1 MDIVPKEHQQ
11 QWLHHPPHHHLSFF
25 WEACATMGE
34 HGKLRIMAL
43 ASLDLTPDTG
53 SLRDLASLGL
63 SFFIRKTGL
72 QACVQMIL
80 QSSEDA

>member
-1 MDIVPKEHQQ
+1 M
-11 QWLHHPPHHHLSFF
+11 
-25 WEACATMGE
+25 MGE

-43 ASLDLTPDTG
+43 ASLDPTPDTG

-72 QACVQMIL
+72 QACVQMIS
-80 QSSEDA
+80 QPSEDA